1 MISIIQSV
9 FESDLSTGTTLL
21 QKGDQTEMKVYKD
34 GSPKNDKLDS
44 EITNNK
50 FTGPG
55 KTEGKI
61 DPASSPPNPEV
72 AYMYVN
78 TPLSR
83 VTNTRI

>member
-1 MISIIQSV
+1 MISIIESFFEEQSM
-9 FESDLSTGTTLL
+9 GTTLL

-34 GSPKNDKLDS
+34 ASPKNDKLDAA
-44 EITNNK
+44 ITSNK

-61 DPASSPPNPEV
+61 DPEVAPPNPEV
-72 AYMYVN
+72 AHLYVN

-83 VTNTRI
+83 ITKTRI